1 MNPVRIALLAALTAC
16 GGAEPA
22 PAEAPKPAETTTKA
36 PSAPTAISNAAKV
49 FGAGIAAATVTDA
62 ERPLLD
68 LGRAL
73 YFDPRLSKDD
83 TISCNSCHQLD
94 RYGVDGE
101 PTSPGVGGKRGG
113 RNSPTSLNAFA
124 HIAQF
129 WDGRAPDVEAQAKG
143 PVLNPGEMAMP
154 SEAAVEKKLKGV
166 KGYVDLFAKAF
177 PGETQP
183 ITYDNMAKA
192 IGAFERKLTTPSK
205 FDRYLGGQ
213 ADALSADEVKGM
225 ETFVATGCT
234 ACHSGPLL
242 GGQTYMKLGMV
253 EPYETN
259 DLGRYEV
266 TKNEAD
272 KYVFKVP
279 SLRNV
284 AQTGPYFHD
293 GTVATLDDAVAKM
306 AKHQLGKQ
314 LSDTDRAAIVAFLGA
329 LTGQVD
335 ATYTAKPTLP

>member
-1 MNPVRIALLAALTAC
+1 MTLMRLTVLSALLAC
-16 GGAEPA
+16 GGGET
-22 PAEAPKPAETTTKA
+22 EPKPPAAAEVVKTAAPPKA
-36 PSAPTAISNAAKV
+36 EISNAAKV

-94 RYGVDGE
+94 RFGVDGE
-101 PTSPGVGGKRGG
+101 PTSPGIGGKRGG
-113 RNSPTSLNAFA
+113 RNSPTSLNAFG
-124 HIAQF
+124 HLAQF

-154 SEAAVEKKLKGV
+154 SEAAVEKKLSGIQ
-166 KGYVDLFAKAF
+166 GYVDLFAKAF
-177 PGETQP
+177 PGETKP

-192 IGAFERKLTTPSK
+192 IGAFERKLSTPSK
-205 FDRYLGGQ
+205 LDRYLGGQ
-213 ADALSADEVKGM
+213 TDALTAEEVKGM

-242 GGQTYMKLGMV
+242 GGQSYMKLGMV

-284 AQTGPYFHD
+284 AKTGPYFHD
-293 GTVATLDDAVAKM
+293 GSVATLEDAVTKM
-306 AKHQLGKQ
+306 AKHQLGKT
-314 LSDTDRAAIVAFLGA
+314 LSDADRTSIVTFLGA
-329 LTGQVD
+329 LTGEVD
-335 ATYTAKPTLP
+335 AAYTAKPTLP